1 MARSTVKR
9 PLGYRCVSC
18 GHFEP
23 KWLGRCPECG
33 EWNSLRETAA
43 EPGKDRAGE
52 TFPVPLVAVEA
63 GRTARIPTGLG
74 ELDRV
79 LGGGLMRGSAVLLGG
94 EPGIGKSTLLL
105 QLCAGG
111 ETGGKILYVSGE
123 ESPAQLRLRAER
135 LGALKPS
142 IEVLATGNLEAIRSV
157 LDAAKPSLL
166 VVDSVQTLHSEE
178 AGAVPGTANQ
188 IKFCAQ
194 ELVGWAKEHEAALV
208 LVAHVTKDGTIAGP
222 KAAEHL
228 VDAVLGFEQGEGDL
242 RVLRAAKN
250 RFGSVE
256 EIGLFRM
263 GPRGLEELS
272 DPTGLFLVE
281 REAGLPAGVAVA
293 PVHEGSRV
301 LLVEI
306 QALTVAAK
314 AGLTRVYS
322 DRIETA
328 RVSRIAA
335 VLEKHAGLRFS
346 DQDIYVNVAGGM
358 RLSEPGIDLAL
369 MAALWSARTGSP
381 LRAGTALAG
390 ELSLAGEVRPVTRMR
405 QRAKA
410 AAALGFASILGP
422 REGRAQA
429 EEEDL
434 GATGSG
440 AAESGPG
447 KAKAR
452 AGKGAVVPA
461 EAGARGDSWKAVA
474 TMGET
479 IAELLAKAG
488 PPR

>member
-1 MARSTVKR
+1 MARSTTKKTIV
-9 PLGYRCVSC
+9 YRCVSC
-18 GHFEP
+18 GHSEA

-33 EWNSLRETAA
+33 EWNSLREATA
-43 EPGKDRAGE
+43 EPVGERAGE
-52 TFPVPLVAVEA
+52 NFPLPLLAIEA
-63 GRTARIPTGLG
+63 GRTARIATGLT

-105 QLCAGG
+105 QLCSSCDA
-111 ETGGKILYVSGE
+111 GGKILYVTGE
-123 ESPAQLRLRAER
+123 ESPMQLRLRAER
-135 LGALKPS
+135 LGALKAS
-142 IEVLATGNLEAIRSV
+142 IEVLATGDLASIRSV
-157 LDAAKPSLL
+157 LDTTRPTLV
-166 VVDSVQTLHSEE
+166 VVDSIQTLHSEE
-178 AGAVPGTANQ
+178 AGSVPGTANQ
-188 IKFCAQ
+188 IKYCAQ
-194 ELVGWAKEHEAALV
+194 ELVSWAREREAAIV
-208 LVAHVTKDGTIAGP
+208 LVAHVTKDGLIAGP

-242 RVLRAAKN
+242 RVLRATKN
-250 RFGSVE
+250 RFGSID

-263 GPRGLEELS
+263 AAEGLVELV
-272 DPTGLFLVE
+272 DPSGFFLVE

-369 MAALWSARTGSP
+369 MAALWSARTGTAMKP
-381 LRAGTALAG
+381 GFALAG

-405 QRAKA
+405 QRARA
-410 AAALGFASILGP
+410 AAGLGFAKVLGP
-422 REGRAQA
+422 REI
-429 EEEDL
+429 
-434 GATGSG
+434 
-440 AAESGPG
+440 
-447 KAKAR
+447 
-452 AGKGAVVPA
+452 
-461 EAGARGDSWKAVA
+461 EAGAATETVGSQPGEKAVPPASDKGWKAIA
-474 TMGET
+474 TMAEAIGEF
-479 IAELLAKAG
+479 LAKA
-488 PPR
+488 

>member
-1 MARSTVKR
+1 MAKSNTKKT
-9 PLGYRCVSC
+9 LGYRCVSC
-18 GHFEP
+18 GHVEP

-33 EWNSLRETAA
+33 EWNSLRESAAQTAL
-43 EPGKDRAGE
+43 DRAGE
-52 TFPVPLVAVEA
+52 TFPVPLPAVEA
-63 GRTARIPTGLG
+63 GRGARIQTGIA

-94 EPGIGKSTLLL
+94 EPGIGKSTILL
-105 QLCAGG
+105 QLCASC
-111 ETGGKILYVSGE
+111 EPGGKILYVSGE
-123 ESPAQLRLRAER
+123 ESPAQIRLRAER
-135 LGALKPS
+135 LGALKPT
-142 IEVLATGNLEAIRSV
+142 IEVLATGDLGVVRTV
-157 LDAAKPSLL
+157 LDAAKPGLV
-166 VVDSVQTLHSEE
+166 VVDSIQTLHSEE

-188 IKFCAQ
+188 IKYCAQ
-194 ELVGWAKEHEAALV
+194 ELVSWAKEHDAALV
-208 LVAHVTKDGTIAGP
+208 LVAHVTKDGLIAGP

-250 RFGSVE
+250 RFGSVD

-263 GPRGLEELS
+263 GATGLVELA
-272 DPTGLFLVE
+272 DPSGLFLVE
-281 REAGLPAGVAVA
+281 RESGLPAGVAVA

-322 DRIETA
+322 DRIESA

-369 MAALWSARTGSP
+369 MAALWSARTGTA
-381 LRAGTALAG
+381 LRSGTALAG

-405 QRAKA
+405 QRARA
-410 AAALGFASILGP
+410 AAGLGFGTILGP
-422 REGRAQA
+422 REALRG
-429 EEEDL
+429 
-434 GATGSG
+434 G
-440 AAESGPG
+440 ESD
-447 KAKAR
+447 
-452 AGKGAVVPA
+452 
-461 EAGARGDSWKAVA
+461 EGARSEGPRVEGARRDARSGETWKSVT
-474 TMGET
+474 TMTET
-479 IAELLAKAG
+479 IAELLAKS
-488 PPR
+488 